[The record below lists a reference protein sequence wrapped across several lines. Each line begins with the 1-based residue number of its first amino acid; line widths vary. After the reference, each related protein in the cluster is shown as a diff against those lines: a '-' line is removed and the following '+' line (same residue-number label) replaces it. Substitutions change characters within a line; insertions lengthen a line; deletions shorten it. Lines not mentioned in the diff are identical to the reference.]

1 MEGMSHTKQPSQS
14 HLQSAVL
21 GGGQDVV
28 SAWMEGDGGHPSC
41 MRWVVLQQTVA
52 PSVPQ
57 FDAVVATASRHCGT
71 IWMEP
76 NIINRPGKKKA
87 ESKRK
92 E

>member
-1 MEGMSHTKQPSQS
+1 
-14 HLQSAVL
+14 
-21 GGGQDVV
+21 
-28 SAWMEGDGGHPSC
+28 

-76 NIINRPGKKKA
+76 NIINRPGKKKEKSGKQA
-87 ESKRK
+87 QGVINIELREPSATNGSPHIS
-92 E
+92 